1 MNLDL
6 SYYFAIFLRRIH
18 YFIIT
23 TALVSAASLA
33 AALLLP
39 SVYVAES
46 LLVVES
52 SQIPGQLI
60 PPTVQAAAMEKLQI
74 VENRLMTRQ
83 NLLDIA
89 NRLNVFKDIK
99 KMSPD
104 EIVTEMRDNTSI
116 QNSAIRGEATT
127 MYLAFTAET
136 GNIAAGV
143 VNEYVTVIL
152 NADAEMRTKGAEGT
166 VDFFRQQVKSL
177 NVQLD
182 QMSAQI
188 LDFQNSNSDAL
199 PSTLAYRLTQQTGLQ
214 NSVDVAIQDIKQL
227 QDQKD
232 RLIAIYNATGLVTNN
247 PSLQTPEAQQLKQLN
262 DQLQQALAVLSST
275 HPKVLMLNAQIAQLE
290 TIVTSQTTSNS
301 TVVNTNPT
309 ASIYD
314 AQIADIDSRIKVA
327 EQARDQVTEQ
337 LKILQDTIDRTPAN
351 QIALD
356 ALNRDYSNLQQQYN
370 NAVSGLSQAEASV
383 QVELSSKGEKIS
395 VLDAA
400 TPPNRPAKPNRA
412 LIGIGG
418 TIAGMGLGLGI
429 IILLELLNR
438 SVRRPK
444 DIIQSF
450 GITPIVTIPY
460 LRTPNE
466 TMRRRSAFVGLLL
479 LAVIGIPAAIYAVHV
494 FYEPLDILLNR
505 IMTKFG
511 IRL

>member
-1 MNLDL
+1 M
-6 SYYFAIFLRRIH
+6 
-18 YFIIT
+18 
-23 TALVSAASLA
+23 
-33 AALLLP
+33 
-39 SVYVAES
+39 
-46 LLVVES
+46 
-52 SQIPGQLI
+52 
-60 PPTVQAAAMEKLQI
+60 
-74 VENRLMTRQ
+74 
-83 NLLDIA
+83 
-89 NRLNVFKDIK
+89 
-99 KMSPD
+99 
-104 EIVTEMRDNTSI
+104 
-116 QNSAIRGEATT
+116 
-127 MYLAFTAET
+127 
-136 GNIAAGV
+136 
-143 VNEYVTVIL
+143 
-152 NADAEMRTKGAEGT
+152 
-166 VDFFRQQVKSL
+166 
-177 NVQLD
+177 
-182 QMSAQI
+182 
-188 LDFQNSNSDAL
+188 
-199 PSTLAYRLTQQTGLQ
+199 
-214 NSVDVAIQDIKQL
+214 
-227 QDQKD
+227 
-232 RLIAIYNATGLVTNN
+232 
-247 PSLQTPEAQQLKQLN
+247 
-262 DQLQQALAVLSST
+262 
-275 HPKVLMLNAQIAQLE
+275 
-290 TIVTSQTTSNS
+290 
-301 TVVNTNPT
+301 
-309 ASIYD
+309 
-314 AQIADIDSRIKVA
+314 
-327 EQARDQVTEQ
+327 TEQ

-429 IILLELLNR
+429 IVLLELLNR

-479 LAVIGIPAAIYAVHV
+479 LAVIGIPAVIYAVHV